1 MGAIGARHYYTVI
14 FTLFCM
20 SAFTIGAT
28 TQAHAW
34 ATDFVRATDQPDY
47 PGITKHFIN
56 RVAKDGGVITMY
68 YPETGNA
75 VIDKKIFKVIK
86 KDLDNF
92 EKDAGDAPPDNSS
105 ELFHFEHAIS
115 SNYVIYRPSSSV
127 IGIEFTFCE
136 SAGKAY
142 CGKNIYNFSLIDGR
156 QLSLEDMF
164 DKPQAALKLMSEWS
178 RREIPKKISTI
189 KEFLIE
195 GTEPQ
200 NKYFS
205 QILVTS
211 DGLKIFFWC
220 GQVAPRS
227 QGDPELTM
235 PIAKLAKAGPKP
247 EVWGKIEGV
256 RPADQGTQKKSAEA
270 PAPNSRTHPAPLST
284 PLQTPVFD
292 KMQLS
297 AEHATFLVADIGA
310 NGLNVPCI
318 DSGVPI
324 ERCVYVAPEF
334 MAHFED
340 AASDFAFVQGQV
352 AHGAAAQATY
362 IWGLYRTASG
372 FRSTPPVF
380 VCEKCTP
387 GKIFIKKDVIMLSQ
401 IKRSPFDAQTVS
413 LKFRIADGTLKKIN

>member
-20 SAFTIGAT
+20 TAFTIGAT

-75 VIDKKIFKVIK
+75 VIDKTVLAVITK
-86 KDLDNF
+86 QLTSF
-92 EKDAGDAPPDNSS
+92 EDDADDAAPDSS
-105 ELFHFEHAIS
+105 REERAIS
-115 SNYVIYRPSSSV
+115 SNYVIHRPSPTSLSV
-127 IGIEFTFCE
+127 EYTFCE
-136 SAGKAY
+136 ESGKAF
-142 CGKNIYNFSLIDGR
+142 CHKHNLNFSLIDGR
-156 QLSLEDMF
+156 QLELEDMF
-164 DKPQAALKLMSEWS
+164 DSPQTALDLMSDWS
-178 RREIPKKISTI
+178 RRTLPQKISNLWS
-189 KEFLIE
+189 KESLHTATTPTKENFNNMLM
-195 GTEPQ
+195 T
-200 NKYFS
+200 KK
-205 QILVTS
+205 
-211 DGLKIFFWC
+211 GLRIVFAPA
-220 GQVAPRS
+220 QVGPMAI
-227 QGDPELTM
+227 GDPELTM

-247 EVWGKIEGV
+247 EVWGQIEGV
-256 RPADQGTQKKSAEA
+256 RPANQGTPPKTTETA
-270 PAPNSRTHPAPLST
+270 APNSRPHPAPLST

-297 AEHATFLVADIGA
+297 AEHATFLASDIGG

-324 ERCVYVAPEF
+324 ERCIYIAPDF

-340 AASDFAFVQGQV
+340 TASDFAFAQGQI
-352 AHGAAAQATY
+352 AHGAAAQSTY
-362 IWGLYRTASG
+362 IWGLYRTANG

-387 GKIFIKKDVIMLSQ
+387 GKVFIKKDVIMLSQ